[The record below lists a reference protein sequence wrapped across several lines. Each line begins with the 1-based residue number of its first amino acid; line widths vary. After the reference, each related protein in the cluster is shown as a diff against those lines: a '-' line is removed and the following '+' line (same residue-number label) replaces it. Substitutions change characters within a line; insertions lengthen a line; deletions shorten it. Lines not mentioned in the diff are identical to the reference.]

1 MLQPN
6 DQNITQTQE
15 EEDFLNRIW
24 ILTMSKRVQKM
35 LSE

>member
-6 DQNITQTQE
+6 DQNITQTHD

-24 ILTMSKRVQKM
+24 ILTMTKRIQMM